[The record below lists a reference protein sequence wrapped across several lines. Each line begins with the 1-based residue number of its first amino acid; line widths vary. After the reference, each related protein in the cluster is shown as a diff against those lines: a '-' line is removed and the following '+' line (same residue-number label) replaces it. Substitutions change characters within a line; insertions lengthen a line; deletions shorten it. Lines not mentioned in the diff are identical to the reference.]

1 MAGNVLTK
9 KIVLREFAYFDRQK
23 VEDFLS
29 SIEDG
34 LAREKT
40 EISRKMGGEAKGE
53 VSVGIAKFGAG
64 VERKGSELQEMKAAT
79 DASLFQRLYTYL
91 KNEKL
96 IRDIDSIN
104 AKEWTQIEK
113 GEITELTG
121 GIELSLMENLI
132 DILATFM
139 PLMGTQVIDEKAR
152 SGLKLLQML
161 GKLSSEKGFNI
172 KITPRVESKFRLVA
186 HLPAKYIR
194 VGSKQE
200 LTGDYRILC
209 RVQKRLKPNETFN
222 LFSFFPGIRMPKNA
236 LEQLIKTFPIDLAMF
251 LGKPIQIEDFR
262 VSYPAMIVTP
272 IAIYR

>member
-1 MAGNVLTK
+1 MAGSALAK

-104 AKEWTQIEK
+104 AKEWMQIEK

>member
-79 DASLFQRLYTYL
+79 DASLFQRLYTHL

-113 GEITELTG
+113 GEIIELTG
-121 GIELSLMENLI
+121 GIELSLMENFI

-139 PLMGTQVIDEKAR
+139 PLMGTQVRDEKAR

-161 GKLSSEKGFNI
+161 GKTSSEKGFNI
-172 KITPRVESKFRLVA
+172 KITPRVESKFKLVA
-186 HLPAKYIR
+186 HLPAKYVR
-194 VGSKQE
+194 VGSKQG
-200 LTGDYRILC
+200 LTGDYKILC

-222 LFSFFPGIRMPKNA
+222 LFSLFPGIRMPKNA

>member
-1 MAGNVLTK
+1 MAGSALAK